1 MQNEQ
6 DLVPLLPRSLIP
18 NTGLVTGDIMAKEMH
33 TTKVWADILREQATF
48 TREYRHNLYNKV
60 DIQSKE
66 PILDV
71 GCGTGAITAD
81 IAALVK
87 GTITGIDI
95 DDKKLEYAK
104 VLVPRNVTLLRG
116 NVLNLPFSNNT
127 FDLVV
132 FNIILMY
139 IQDQEKAV
147 KEMARVTK
155 KSGIVLATMEPD
167 YAGELCYPENKARL
181 HWLHYMEDKGVD
193 IEAGRKLK
201 YLFRKAGLKSEIGVC
216 DITMGLINRNSGT
229 QLKEFLECFPST
241 KALLLKVGWTN
252 QEIEEYK
259 KEGIEIMKNDLGFS
273 FVPGFYAIGKKV

>member
-1 MQNEQ
+1 MAG
-6 DLVPLLPRSLIP
+6 
-18 NTGLVTGDIMAKEMH
+18 NTMPKEMH
-33 TTKVWADILREQATF
+33 TTKVWADILREQAAF

-60 DIQSKE
+60 DIKSKE
-66 PILDV
+66 TILDV

-81 IAALVK
+81 IASKTK
-87 GTITGIDI
+87 GTIIGIDI
-95 DDKKLEYAK
+95 DGKKLEYAK
-104 VLVPRNVTLLRG
+104 VLVPRHVTLLRG
-116 NVLNLPFSNNT
+116 NVLDLPFSNNT

-139 IQDQEKAV
+139 IQDQERAV
-147 KEMARVTK
+147 REMTRVTK

-181 HWLHYMEDKGVD
+181 HWLHYMEDKGLD
-193 IEAGRKLK
+193 IRAGRKLK
-201 YLFRKAGLKSEIGVC
+201 YFFRRAGLTTEVGVC
-216 DITMGLINRNSGT
+216 DITMGLINRDSKT

-259 KEGIEIMKNDLGFS
+259 QEGIEIMKNDLGFS